1 MDTIARIPDLGR
13 ADPTEPT
20 GGVEQAPLC
29 RAALCRAG
37 ITPGSGRRRPQF
49 PAGSIAGLMALA
61 AVAWALA
68 TWHEQDRLA
77 RQRRPDRLAA
87 QPPATA
93 RESIAP

>member
-1 MDTIARIPDLGR
+1 METIARIPDLGR
-13 ADPTEPT
+13 AEPTEPT
-20 GGVEQAPLC
+20 EPSAAVEQAPLC
-29 RAALCRAG
+29 RVG
-37 ITPGSGRRRPQF
+37 ITPGTGRRRPQF
-49 PAGSIAGLMALA
+49 PTGSIAGLMAWA

>member
-1 MDTIARIPDLGR
+1 
-13 ADPTEPT
+13 
-20 GGVEQAPLC
+20 
-29 RAALCRAG
+29 
-37 ITPGSGRRRPQF
+37 
-49 PAGSIAGLMALA
+49 MALA

-93 RESIAP
+93 RESISP